1 MNRIALGGRP
11 RKKPRRADGP
21 VTRGPF
27 RAAACAFGL
36 FLAGCAPLLTG
47 TTDPAQVKSIMES
60 TNARGCIYARASA
73 APWAQATTII
83 IGTWGQDGP
92 RFEDCWKGIPPG
104 IP

>member
-1 MNRIALGGRP
+1 MIDGRRITDWTASKHAPGATALSRLL
-11 RKKPRRADGP
+11 
-21 VTRGPF
+21 VT
-27 RAAACAFGL
+27 AAVSSGL
-36 FLAGCAPLLTG
+36 LLTGCAPLLTG
-47 TTDPAQVKSIMES
+47 TTDPAQVKAIMES

-73 APWAQATTII
+73 APWAQATTVI